1 MLIKDIRQVRRRV
14 ARSVYRAQPI
24 SHTAVRWLIRYLDKG
39 SVDCT
44 RYDIGVIL
52 LCNTGMRGS
61 NLSVRASS
69 AGDEHE
75 IKLSIARAILQ

>member
-1 MLIKDIRQVRRRV
+1 VNDANKRHPTDPSPCGSVLR
-14 ARSVYRAQPI
+14 ARPI

-75 IKLSIARAILQ
+75 INLSIAE